1 MSATAVTAD
10 TLTRD
15 ELAGLQLRV
24 AEAADPTLSGR
35 EGKVVDET
43 ANTLELSTDTGTIR
57 LPKADCTFEF
67 RLPGGEYV
75 TVEGAVLVGRPAE
88 RTERTRTRWH

>member
-1 MSATAVTAD
+1 MSTNAVTAD
-10 TLTRD
+10 SLTRD
-15 ELAGLQLRV
+15 ELAGLAVRV
-24 AEAADPTLSGR
+24 ADAADPTLVGR
-35 EGKVVDET
+35 KGTVVDET